1 MPATRTHYRR
11 IHDVARDPINGHPQY
26 AAYKS
31 TWRSNRDCIYGEDA
45 IKEAGQEYLPKM
57 AAADDDDYAD
67 FLSRSVFVN
76 MTARTKEGLLGA
88 VFRKDPAIEGVN
100 ESLSKILQD
109 SFTDDDNSPI
119 HAAKKVTGE
128 ILEVGRAGALLDR
141 SSDGKEPPYVSIYA
155 TEDILDWHVEKIRGR
170 KVPTMILLR
179 ELRQDRSEITKLFSS
194 QIYVSYRLLTLE
206 KDERTGKFVYR
217 QYKFFKE
224 NGDATLEDEPTVVTP
239 MNRGRTFDR
248 IPFEFFGPFEG
259 GPDVEKPPLRDI
271 VTLNLAHYKDY
282 AQLQHGRYH
291 TALPIYYAPTASD
304 NNEYVIGP
312 NVVWQVG
319 PTDEKPGV
327 IEFHG
332 HGLGSLENS
341 LVEKEKQIESLGGR
355 LLTSSKGASLSDNEL
370 KLKEGNEASLLLNI
384 ANVVDRSMT
393 RLLRLWVMWQTGAA
407 YPDEK
412 VAIHLN
418 RDFLLM
424 NVGAREFRAIHAM
437 YTDGIIPIEVVY
449 DYLVKAEVIPTSITM
464 EEFKDFLDSQE
475 SFPNQP
481 DFDARKQGFPNSQ
494 AKVTQENNDKDRKA
508 EEKAR
513 KDALKQQSEE
523 PPAQP
528 PQTSEPPPTE

>member
-1 MPATRTHYRR
+1 MPATRTKYRR

-26 AAYKS
+26 AAYKEI
-31 TWRSNRDCIYGEDA
+31 WKSNRDCIHGEDA
-45 IKEAGQEYLPKM
+45 IKERGQEYLPKM
-57 AAADDDDYAD
+57 AAADEEDYAD
-67 FLSRSVFVN
+67 FLSRAVFVN
-76 MTARTKEGLLGA
+76 MTARTKEGLLGSI
-88 VFRKDPAIEGVN
+88 FRKDPALEGVN
-100 ESLSKILQD
+100 QTIKKLLEEK
-109 SFTDDDNSPI
+109 FTDDDNSPTY
-119 HAAKKVTGE
+119 AAKKITGE

-141 SSDGKEPPYVSIYA
+141 TSDGKDSPYVTIYLS
-155 TEDILDWHVEKIRGR
+155 EDILDWHVEKIKGR
-170 KVPTMILLR
+170 KVPTMVLLR
-179 ELRQDRSEITKLFSS
+179 ELRQDRSTVTQLFSS
-194 QIYVSYRLLTLE
+194 QIYTSYRLLTLE
-206 KDERTGKFVYR
+206 EGANGKFVYR
-217 QYKFFKE
+217 QYKFWKE
-224 NGDATLEDEPTVVTP
+224 DGDATLEDEPTVVTP

-259 GPDVEKPPLRDI
+259 GPEVEKPPLRDI

-291 TALPIYYAPTASD
+291 TALPIYYAPTAGD

-384 ANVVDRSMT
+384 ANVVDRSMS
-393 RLLRLWVMWQTGAA
+393 RLLRLWVMWNAGAA

-412 VAIHLN
+412 ISMHLN

-437 YTDGIIPIEVVY
+437 YVDGIIPIEVVY
-449 DYLVKAEVIPTSITM
+449 DYLVKAEVVPTSITL
-464 EEFKDFLDSQE
+464 EEFKDFLDDQE

-481 DFDARKQGFPNSQ
+481 DFQARVSGFPNAQ
-494 AKVTQENNDKDRKA
+494 AKVTQENNDKDREA
-508 EEKAR
+508 DEQAR
-513 KDALKQQSEE
+513 KEALKQQAEN
-523 PPAQP
+523 PPQNPEQGSP
-528 PQTSEPPPTE
+528 PQTE